1 MTINICRACNKPLLN
16 RRPQTKTCNAAC
28 RAKHWRQSRVS
39 MLPVQLMLSLANHS
53 FFTKAADAAG
63 VSINDH
69 LHDRLIKSMECSS
82 ESAT

>member
-1 MTINICRACNKPLLN
+1 
-16 RRPQTKTCNAAC
+16 
-28 RAKHWRQSRVS
+28 

-69 LHDRLIKSMECSS
+69 LHDRLTKSMECSS